1 MSELDTPP
9 LVLWCGCMG
18 LAGVV
23 LTLCVVYPAYYHLPG
38 DDHGRF
44 EDFYNTRGRVG
55 AASFVQ
61 LGGFGL
67 LLLGMAVYNG
77 TTQLPGGP
85 RATEHPILDM
95 EASVRLSLMGPT
107 AFRTSRMSVK
117 NPSLKQ
123 KLVEP

>member
-1 MSELDTPP
+1 MASQKLSSVWGAILSNARPALTWAVQLFLFYEVT
-9 LVLWCGCMG
+9 
-18 LAGVV
+18 AG
-23 LTLCVVYPAYYHLPG
+23 AYG
-38 DDHGRF
+38 
-44 EDFYNTRGRVG
+44 EAWKG

-77 TTQLPGGP
+77 TIQLPGGP

-123 KLVEP
+123 NLVEP